1 MLSDEI
7 KSALKK
13 DTLNRLEQISSFK
26 SNNLEKTKDYFDK
39 MIEELPK
46 GEEKKLTHYPMR
58 SDSPIKEMCKV
69 LGDTDINKLRLI
81 NEENISI
88 IINLNSMKYAYI
100 FNIYNKNSIIIYNS
114 GSGEPQKIGYVLR
127 RKYSDALVTFINQE
141 KKIVKSNYNQYNL
154 EENKKS
160 FEIFN
165 LIIDNFNK
173 NDNEIKELISLIHD
187 INFESDNIK
196 KVSQPLSTIV
206 AKSFLKDI
214 ENIKNILK
222 NNKNNSLKQSLK

>member
-1 MLSDEI
+1 MLSEEI

-13 DTLNRLEQISSFK
+13 DTLNHLEKISSFK
-26 SNNLEKTKDYFDK
+26 SDNLESTKDLFEK
-39 MIEELPK
+39 MREELPK
-46 GEEKKLTHYPMR
+46 GEEKQLTHYPMR

-69 LGDTDINKLRLI
+69 LGDVDTNKLRLI

-88 IINLNSMKYAYI
+88 AISLKSMKYAFI

-114 GSGEPQKIGYVLR
+114 GEEQRIGYILR

-141 KKIVKSNYNQYNL
+141 KKIVKSNYNKYNL
-154 EENKKS
+154 EEDKKS

-165 LIIDNFNK
+165 LIVDNFHK

-196 KVSQPLSTIV
+196 KESQPLSITV

-222 NNKNNSLKQSLK
+222 NNKNNNIKQSLK

>member
-13 DTLNRLEQISSFK
+13 ETLNHLEKISSFK
-26 SNNLEKTKDYFDK
+26 SDNLESTKDFFDK
-39 MIEELPK
+39 MIEELPESTRK
-46 GEEKKLTHYPMR
+46 QLTHYPMR

-88 IINLNSMKYAYI
+88 IINLNSMKYAYV
-100 FNIYNKNSIIIYNS
+100 FNIYNKNSIVIYNS
-114 GSGEPQKIGYVLR
+114 GEHQKIGYVLR

-141 KKIVKSNYNQYNL
+141 KKIVKSNYNKYNL
-154 EENKKS
+154 EENEKS

-165 LIIDNFNK
+165 LIIDNFHK

-196 KVSQPLSTIV
+196 KVSQPLSIIV

-222 NNKNNSLKQSLK
+222 NNKNSSLKQSLK